1 MQTAFTLICHVEP
14 WFVLRIVAVEKEAG
28 LVGGAEQ
35 RLGNDWTA
43 EPVNDRAH
51 LQRSTADL

>member
-1 MQTAFTLICHVEP
+1 MEP
-14 WFVLRIVAVEKEAG
+14 WFVLWIVAVEEEAG

-35 RLGNDWTA
+35 RLGDDWAA